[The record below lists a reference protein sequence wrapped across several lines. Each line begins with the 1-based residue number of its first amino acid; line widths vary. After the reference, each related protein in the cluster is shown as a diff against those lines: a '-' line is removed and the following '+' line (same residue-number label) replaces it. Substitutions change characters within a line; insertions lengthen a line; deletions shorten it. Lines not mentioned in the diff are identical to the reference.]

1 MKEVSNS
8 NPPLDPQTLSRL
20 AGGLAHEL
28 KNPLSTIG
36 LHLDILRENW
46 SGETEPLARRTLKT
60 LDVLKQE
67 VGRLND
73 ILEDFLLYART
84 ETMERSSVDFNAL
97 VEKVA
102 TFVAPEAQAQG
113 IRLDTFLDG
122 SLPLLSLDEGRIR
135 QALLNLLINAR
146 QAMEGEG
153 GSISLITRVEEDTA
167 ILEIVDDGPGM
178 DSKTAE
184 RCMDVYYSSKK
195 GGSGLGLPTVR
206 RILEAHEGALQLES
220 SPGHGTRARMILP
233 IGRDS

>member
-1 MKEVSNS
+1 MSITKTTCSLGVST
-8 NPPLDPQTLSRL
+8 PTKLP
-20 AGGLAHEL
+20 
-28 KNPLSTIG
+28 
-36 LHLDILRENW
+36 
-46 SGETEPLARRTLKT
+46 
-60 LDVLKQE
+60 V
-67 VGRLND
+67 
-73 ILEDFLLYART
+73 FLL
-84 ETMERSSVDFNAL
+84 
-97 VEKVA
+97 
-102 TFVAPEAQAQG
+102 
-113 IRLDTFLDG
+113 
-122 SLPLLSLDEGRIR
+122 
-135 QALLNLLINAR
+135 
-146 QAMEGEG
+146 

>member
-1 MKEVSNS
+1 
-8 NPPLDPQTLSRL
+8 
-20 AGGLAHEL
+20 
-28 KNPLSTIG
+28 
-36 LHLDILRENW
+36 
-46 SGETEPLARRTLKT
+46 
-60 LDVLKQE
+60 
-67 VGRLND
+67 
-73 ILEDFLLYART
+73 
-84 ETMERSSVDFNAL
+84 
-97 VEKVA
+97 
-102 TFVAPEAQAQG
+102 
-113 IRLDTFLDG
+113 
-122 SLPLLSLDEGRIR
+122 
-135 QALLNLLINAR
+135 LNLLINAR